1 MRSRR
6 LSKPPCPPPTVSCV
20 APVLR
25 ARHACVCAVL
35 RARHACVCAATTW
48 FLETD
53 ASSPRSL
60 LVVAFASEDETMFPG
75 AIDLGHGGEQV
86 MKLEQMKTVLEKGGK
101 FEGINRKV
109 QIKPTKWIEQ
119 ADGVPEVP
127 LILHACV
134 SASPMR
140 RAFHFSRHIAV
151 RLLSRRSR

>member
-1 MRSRR
+1 
-6 LSKPPCPPPTVSCV
+6 
-20 APVLR
+20 
-25 ARHACVCAVL
+25 
-35 RARHACVCAATTW
+35 
-48 FLETD
+48 
-53 ASSPRSL
+53 
-60 LVVAFASEDETMFPG
+60 
-75 AIDLGHGGEQV
+75 

-140 RAFHFSRHIAV
+140 RRAFHFSRHIAV

>member
-20 APVLR
+20 AP
-25 ARHACVCAVL
+25 VL

-75 AIDLGHGGEQV
+75 AIDLGMVE
-86 MKLEQMKTVLEKGGK
+86 
-101 FEGINRKV
+101 NR
-109 QIKPTKWIEQ
+109 
-119 ADGVPEVP
+119 
-127 LILHACV
+127 
-134 SASPMR
+134 
-140 RAFHFSRHIAV
+140 
-151 RLLSRRSR
+151 

>member
-60 LVVAFASEDETMFPG
+60 LVVAFASEDETMF
-75 AIDLGHGGEQV
+75 L
-86 MKLEQMKTVLEKGGK
+86 
-101 FEGINRKV
+101 
-109 QIKPTKWIEQ
+109 
-119 ADGVPEVP
+119 VP
-127 LILHACV
+127 LTWAWWRTGDE
-134 SASPMR
+134 A
-140 RAFHFSRHIAV
+140 RADEDRAGKGRQI
-151 RLLSRRSR
+151 